1 MEKTDKFWDEN
12 EDLLMKSEMGEEF
25 TQEECEKVLMCWY
38 GTHLENEDLRKQ
50 IKDLANQQWQPIATA
65 PYDTKIFVLYHLGF
79 MGTLVLDSGYDVP
92 KTITHW
98 LPIPPLPN
106 GLNS

>member
-1 MEKTDKFWDEN
+1 MSNAFEKVKKVVIEF
-12 EDLLMKSEMGEEF
+12 EDGSVAQSSLFGKDAL
-25 TQEECEKVLMCWY
+25 TINALQEECKMYKSW
-38 GTHLENEDLRKQ
+38 LE
-50 IKDLANQQWQPIATA
+50 WQPIATA

>member
-1 MEKTDKFWDEN
+1 MSSVTHEYILQQEANYWRIEANHSHAQWERAMEE
-12 EDLLMKSEMGEEF
+12 L
-25 TQEECEKVLMCWY
+25 EKY
-38 GTHLENEDLRKQ
+38 R
-50 IKDLANQQWQPIATA
+50 WQPIATA

-79 MGTLVLDSGYDVP
+79 MGTLVLDSGYEKP

-106 GLNS
+106 GYNS

>member
-1 MEKTDKFWDEN
+1 M
-12 EDLLMKSEMGEEF
+12 SE
-25 TQEECEKVLMCWY
+25 
-38 GTHLENEDLRKQ
+38 
-50 IKDLANQQWQPIATA
+50 WQPIATA
-65 PYDTKIFVLYHLGF
+65 PYDKKIFVLYHLGF
-79 MGTLVLDSGYDVP
+79 IGTLVLDSGYDKP

>member
-1 MEKTDKFWDEN
+1 MDKDKEIVSAKAIT
-12 EDLLMKSEMGEEF
+12 LIHQL
-25 TQEECEKVLMCWY
+25 ECEVNYWRIEAQSDHARWLRA
-38 GTHLENEDLRKQ
+38 LEELEKYR
-50 IKDLANQQWQPIATA
+50 WQPIATA